1 MRSGIA
7 RAIARPTDP
16 SGLQIHVGAGR
27 IMKTV
32 DNIWTSYR
40 FWLVT
45 IAISSNA
52 IFFWVWSIWLPT
64 YRRHITA
71 AVADDTAARLRAV
84 CSNASLLLLAFVPP
98 LAAFEY
104 GGV

>member
-7 RAIARPTDP
+7 GAIARPTDP

-32 DNIWTSYR
+32 DNIWTSHR

-45 IAISSNA
+45 
-52 IFFWVWSIWLPT
+52 
-64 YRRHITA
+64 
-71 AVADDTAARLRAV
+71 
-84 CSNASLLLLAFVPP
+84 LLTTPQHA
-98 LAAFEY
+98 
-104 GGV
+104 

>member
-7 RAIARPTDP
+7 GAIARPTDP

-32 DNIWTSYR
+32 DNIWTSHR

-52 IFFWVWSIWLPT
+52 IFLGLVDLD
-64 YRRHITA
+64 RRHITA

-104 GGV
+104 SGV

>member
-7 RAIARPTDP
+7 GAIARPTGP

-45 IAISSNA
+45 IAISSNV
-52 IFFWVWSIWLPT
+52 IFFRGWSIWLPT

-71 AVADDTAARLRAV
+71 AVADEPQHA
-84 CSNASLLLLAFVPP
+84 
-98 LAAFEY
+98 
-104 GGV
+104 